1 MAFLVED
8 AGGAYNYISYFFL
21 FLFGFGVVGY
31 FANIF
36 KLNLIR
42 SFAIYI
48 WHTFFA
54 IFYGWYTINFGG
66 DAVQYY
72 LDAYYGEYND
82 VPFGIGTVGV
92 TYLVGFL
99 HVYLN
104 LNFFGVCLVFNLF
117 GTIGLLGFDGC
128 LTKLAQ
134 YKTPFFKLLLSLI
147 IFLPSISFWSAGI
160 GKDSISFMAIGLCLY
175 ASMNVSK
182 HFSMLVWSI
191 LIMLF
196 VRPHIAAIM
205 FFSFAVAYLFSNKV
219 STKAR
224 AIGLSAMALTSL
236 ILAPFVYNYIGFE
249 AFDLETMQEYVEV
262 RQGYNANDATGVN
275 LSDMNFAQQL
285 TSYLFRP
292 SLFEALSMG
301 IFGLVAAFDNTL
313 LIFFFIAGGFNLLFR
328 PRLRKLNYS
337 KNFFSSSFL
346 ITHSLVTWTILA
358 ITTANVG
365 IALRQ
370 KWMFVPM
377 LMIFF
382 LIFIGEKRK
391 KPNQVSNG
399 S

>member
-1 MAFLVED
+1 
-8 AGGAYNYISYFFL
+8 
-21 FLFGFGVVGY
+21 
-31 FANIF
+31 
-36 KLNLIR
+36 
-42 SFAIYI
+42 
-48 WHTFFA
+48 
-54 IFYGWYTINFGG
+54 
-66 DAVQYY
+66 
-72 LDAYYGEYND
+72 
-82 VPFGIGTVGV
+82 
-92 TYLVGFL
+92 
-99 HVYLN
+99 
-104 LNFFGVCLVFNLF
+104 
-117 GTIGLLGFDGC
+117 
-128 LTKLAQ
+128 
-134 YKTPFFKLLLSLI
+134 
-147 IFLPSISFWSAGI
+147 
-160 GKDSISFMAIGLCLY
+160 MAIGLCLY

-196 VRPHIAAIM
+196 VRPHIAAII

-219 STKAR
+219 SSKAR

-313 LIFFFIAGGFNLLFR
+313 LIFFFIVGGFNLLFR

-337 KNFFSSSFL
+337 KNLFSSSFL

-382 LIFIGEKRK
+382 LIFIGEKK
-391 KPNQVSNG
+391 KKSNQVLNG